1 MQHRF
6 ITRAAVLAGA
16 AASLASVAFTQAEY
30 TGPEPAGVTGKGQ
43 AHLFEAPVRLKAAD
57 GYVRTE
63 APGYA
68 SPTWHDVDGDGKSD
82 LVVGQFAGG
91 KIRVYKNTGAGTFA
105 AGEWLMAGGAIAEVP
120 GVW

>member
-1 MQHRF
+1 MQQRS
-6 ITRAAVLAGA
+6 ITRAALLAGA
-16 AASLASVAFTQAEY
+16 TMTLTGVGRAQAVY
-30 TGPEPAGVTGKGQ
+30 TGPEPTGVEGKGL

-63 APGYA
+63 QPGYA
-68 SPTWHDVDGDGKSD
+68 SPTWHDVDGDGKRD

-91 KIRVYKNTGAGTFA
+91 KIRVYRNTGAGTFA
-105 AGEWLMAGGAIAEVP
+105 AGEWLMAGGEVAEVP

>member
-1 MQHRF
+1 MQQKF
-6 ITRAAVLAGA
+6 TMRAAALAGA
-16 AASLASVAFTQAEY
+16 TLTFSSVGSAQAEY
-30 TGPEPAGVTGKGQ
+30 TGPEPTGVTGKGL

-63 APGYA
+63 KPGYA
-68 SPTWHDVDGDGKSD
+68 SPTWHDVDGDGKRD

-91 KIRVYKNTGAGTFA
+91 KIRYYKNTGAGTFA
-105 AGEWLMAGGAIAEVP
+105 AGEWLMAGGKVAEVP

>member
-1 MQHRF
+1 MPLALAQLEYGKSE
-6 ITRAAVLAGA
+6 IDRALRALDEEGVPHDA
-16 AASLASVAFTQAEY
+16 AL
-30 TGPEPAGVTGKGQ
+30 
-43 AHLFEAPVRLKAAD
+43 PVRLKAAD

-68 SPTWHDVDGDGKSD
+68 SPTWHDVDGDGKRD

-105 AGEWLMAGGAIAEVP
+105 AGEWLMAGGGVAEVP

>member
-1 MQHRF
+1 MQQRF
-6 ITRAAVLAGA
+6 ITRAAVLAS
-16 AASLASVAFTQAEY
+16 AASLAGAAHAQAEY
-30 TGPEPAGVTGKGQ
+30 TGPESTGVSGKGL
-43 AHLFEAPVRLKAAD
+43 AHLFEAPVRIKAAD

-63 APGYA
+63 MPGYA
-68 SPTWHDVDGDGKSD
+68 SPTWHDVDGDGKGD

-105 AGEWLMAGGAIAEVP
+105 SGEWLMAGGEVAEVP

>member
-1 MQHRF
+1 MQLGF

-16 AASLASVAFTQAEY
+16 AASLASVAHAQAEY
-30 TGPEPAGVTGKGQ
+30 TGPEPTGVTGKGQ

-68 SPTWHDVDGDGKSD
+68 SPTWHDVDGDGKRD
-82 LVVGQFAGG
+82 LVVGQFRGG
-91 KIRVYKNTGAGTFA
+91 KIRFYKNTGAGTFA
-105 AGEWLMAGGAIAEVP
+105 AGEWLMAGGKVAEVP